1 MAHQSATS
9 GRMVVAAQRRE
20 EAVRLRVAGYS
31 YQAIAEAIGFS
42 DVAARKCVVVALDKL
57 NSTCTETTTRMR
69 TLETER
75 LTGIIRDADAIL
87 RDPASSNSDRLRALE
102 LKVKA
107 SESLRKLWGL
117 DAPTKVENE
126 GELSIRV
133 VYDDYAEPT
142 KAAPN
147 ANASNT

>member
-1 MAHQSATS
+1 VAHQSATS

-42 DVAARKCVVVALDKL
+42 NVAARKSVMVALDKL

>member
-1 MAHQSATS
+1 VWPGT
-9 GRMVVAAQRRE
+9 VT
-20 EAVRLRVAGYS
+20 
-31 YQAIAEAIGFS
+31 IGFS
-42 DVAARKCVVVALDKL
+42 NVAARKSVMVALDKL